1 MYLTS
6 VTSIRILR
14 NKTRLREKKV
24 GKKKDEKSGN
34 KATIK
39 NMFDQKIMNIGN
51 TCDKNMLVSQRG
63 HMQKCKNEVN

>member
-34 KATIK
+34 KATKK
-39 NMFDQKIMNIGN
+39 NMFDQQIMKIGN
-51 TCDKNMLVSQRG
+51 NGKYL
-63 HMQKCKNEVN
+63 